1 MHPWTA
7 MSPLSPS
14 SGAARG
20 PGHQLLPPRRRAPMT
35 PEQRQRSLQSILEAA
50 LDIMS
55 SLDADVDDATAAE
68 EEGGDDGHNTA
79 DSQPKR

>member
-20 PGHQLLPPRRRAPMT
+20 PGHQLRPPRRAPVT

-55 SLDADVDDATAAE
+55 SLDDDDDDSATE
-68 EEGGDDGHNTA
+68 EEGEGSQNSA
-79 DSQPKR
+79 ESQPER